1 MRRRQKAALLLIAT
15 TIGLGTSA
23 LASSSVAGAQGD
35 DEWALLNDTPAYS
48 FGSGGAPV
56 RNAPLAIAVLRG
68 SKTGS
73 GLELDITNVAS
84 FVPTGTAISARI
96 GFYSAPTR
104 RPMIYGGFEFSLSGD
119 GAVEGTLVERE
130 SEGTTTSAEVWG
142 PADEDFGEITGRYAS
157 DGAGFRISATG
168 AYRKLLRDPLTTV
181 GFDLW
186 TGDAGT
192 TVQPSARVSIG
203 DLTGV
208 KPGLLP
214 LQGTS
219 VAADGTP
226 QPWITG
232 PVAKDFYK
240 WRVSVTTEA
249 ENPQL
254 VNIDIGKYSESA
266 SQIRLFVANQFNALP
281 AGSSFPPYDLVLF
294 GPDDTSVRARSG
306 DAFASSE
313 IGAVEIKRG
322 GKGKFTLELDDQLH
336 AGFAAAQVVVQGQDN
351 AVLLATGFQVKF

>member
-1 MRRRQKAALLLIAT
+1 M
-15 TIGLGTSA
+15 
-23 LASSSVAGAQGD
+23 
-35 DEWALLNDTPAYS
+35 
-48 FGSGGAPV
+48 
-56 RNAPLAIAVLRG
+56 
-68 SKTGS
+68 
-73 GLELDITNVAS
+73 
-84 FVPTGTAISARI
+84 
-96 GFYSAPTR
+96 
-104 RPMIYGGFEFSLSGD
+104 
-119 GAVEGTLVERE
+119 
-130 SEGTTTSAEVWG
+130 
-142 PADEDFGEITGRYAS
+142 
-157 DGAGFRISATG
+157 
-168 AYRKLLRDPLTTV
+168 
-181 GFDLW
+181 
-186 TGDAGT
+186 
-192 TVQPSARVSIG
+192 QPSARVSIG